1 MELRPL
7 GSSDVR
13 ITPVL
18 FGAWAIGGWLW
29 GGTDE
34 QDSIAAI
41 QAAIDAGVT
50 TIDTAS
56 AYGMGYSE
64 RLVARAIEG
73 RRDKVVI
80 ATKGGMRWE
89 GVNNDDGRFP
99 PREDPSTIKM
109 HRISRPEGI
118 IEDCEAS
125 LRRLNVDVIDL
136 YQLHWPDPTTPVEDS
151 IAAMAKLKQQGKI
164 RAIGVSNYDVGLLRR
179 ALTVTKID
187 SLQPPYSVLRRGIEA
202 DLLPFCREHN
212 IAVIVYSPMER
223 GLLTGKVTPDRTFP
237 PGDHRA
243 GHKFFT
249 PENRQRVLDALK
261 RIEPIAQKHN
271 ASFAKLIINWTYRQP
286 GITGAIVGARNA
298 EQARHNAEAMRIEL
312 TADELAQIRAVFD
325 EPARLLAQ

>member
-7 GSSDVR
+7 GKSDVR

-34 QDSIAAI
+34 QDSIRAI

-64 RLVARAIEG
+64 RLVSRAIEG
-73 RRDKVVI
+73 RRDKLVI

-99 PREDPSTIKM
+99 PREDPSAIRM

-118 IEDCEAS
+118 LQDCEDS
-125 LRRLNVDVIDL
+125 LRRLGVDVIDL

-151 IAAMAKLKQQGKI
+151 IAAMAKLREQGKI
-164 RAIGVSNYDVGLLRR
+164 RAIGVSNYNVEQLRR
-179 ALTVTKID
+179 ALTVTTID
-187 SLQPPYSVLRRGIEA
+187 SLQPPYSLLRRGIEA
-202 DLLPFCREHN
+202 DLIPFCQAHG
-212 IAVIVYSPMER
+212 ISIIVYSPMER
-223 GLLTGKVTPDRTFP
+223 GLLTGKVSAERTFP

-243 GHKFFT
+243 DHKFFT
-249 PENRQRVLDALK
+249 PENRRRVLNALAG
-261 RIEPIAQKHN
+261 IQPIADRHN
-271 ASFAKLIINWTYRQP
+271 ASLAQLAINWTYHQP

-298 EQARHNAEAMRIEL
+298 EQARHNAGAMQIHLSNE
-312 TADELAQIRAVFD
+312 ELAEIRLAFD
-325 EPARLLAQ
+325 EPARVMA